1 MRWLALPVG
10 LMLPVGVILGAAPA
24 TAETMR
30 AHYTVSLVGLH
41 IGDLHA
47 NGTLDP
53 QSYKMALNAKLT
65 GLAAMISNVK
75 MALASSGLVKKGNLA
90 PSAYATS
97 AASASETRTLRMA
110 LSAGTV
116 KAVEISPPPEPRAER
131 VPVSDADKRNILD
144 PTSALIMTVPAG
156 EPLIGPT
163 ACNRVLPIYD
173 GYARFDI
180 QLEFAG
186 TRDIAIAGYSGPV
199 SVCTAR
205 YRPISGHLSNSRS
218 TQFMADNNEIE
229 VWLAPVDHAHVVVPL
244 HVSMPTLSGHL
255 SIEAVEFETAS
266 DVTTH

>member
-10 LMLPVGVILGAAPA
+10 LMLATAPA
-24 TAETMR
+24 AADTMS

-41 IGDLHA
+41 IGDLYA
-47 NGTLDP
+47 NGTMGP
-53 QSYKMALNAKLT
+53 QSYKMALNARLT
-65 GLAAMISNVK
+65 GIAAMISNVK
-75 MALASSGLVKKGNLA
+75 MALASSGLVRKGNLS

-97 AASASETRTLRMA
+97 AANSNETRTLRMA

-116 KAVEISPPPEPRAER
+116 KAVEIMPPPEPRAER
-131 VPVSDADKRNILD
+131 VPVSEADKQNILD

-163 ACNRVLPIYD
+163 ACNRTLPIYD

-180 QLEFAG
+180 QLDFAG
-186 TRDIAIAGYSGPV
+186 TRDIAIAGYNGPV
-199 SVCTAR
+199 SVCTAH

-255 SIEAVEFETAS
+255 SIEAVEFETGAS